1 VVVVVVCSGGGGEN
15 IESKKRVF
23 IDGEFRC
30 FYLLSVFF
38 SHLCKSL

>member
-1 VVVVVVCSGGGGEN
+1 VVVVVLVVCSGGGGEN

-30 FYLLSVFF
+30 FLSAICIFF
-38 SHLCKSL
+38 SSL